1 MLETFSL
8 ATFSD
13 LLDDDFHVDLDGG
26 ASVDLRLAEAS
37 RAGLPQQPG
46 GREPFSLLFRGPGA
60 PILPQRIYA
69 VEHAGLGAFDIFLVP
84 LTPDEGG
91 GRYEAV
97 FA

>member
-13 LLDDDFHVDLDGG
+13 LLDDDFRVRVDDG
-26 ASVDLRLAEAS
+26 ASVELRLVEAS
-37 RAGLPQQPG
+37 GTGLPQQPG
-46 GREPFSLLFRGPGA
+46 GREPFSLLFRGPGT
-60 PILPQRIYA
+60 PILPQRIYS
-69 VEHAGLGAFDIFLVP
+69 VEHGALGAFDLFLVP
-84 LTPDEGG
+84 LTPDAGG